1 MMAISTYAYAFQWF
15 WAETILYFAL
25 VPTWYYTIRSSAP
38 ALLNYALLTLS
49 TLFYFRAAIT
59 AILAERKISALGHR
73 APRVRDYYPFGL
85 GTLAK
90 ALYYFSNWRNHEFW
104 WKMFHQF
111 GNPKN
116 PYTVE
121 AVTIGARL
129 VFTADEENIKAIL
142 ATQFQDYG
150 KGPQFRKEWKE
161 FLGLSMWLFSL
172 CLLFWEVARWLM
184 VNRRYLYDRRGDV
197 AQLSTTYPAA
207 IHQGSCL

>member
-1 MMAISTYAYAFQWF
+1 MLSTYLYAFQRF
-15 WAETILYFAL
+15 WAQTILYLTFIPICL
-25 VPTWYYTIRSSAP
+25 YYISPSTPNIVA
-38 ALLNYALLTLS
+38 YTLLTTS
-49 TLFYFRAAIT
+49 TLFFLRSAT
-59 AILAERKISALGHR
+59 LAILAERKLARLGHR
-73 APRVRDYYPFGL
+73 APRVSDWAPFGL

-104 WKMFHQF
+104 WKVFYEN

-121 AVTIGARL
+121 AITIGERI

-161 FLGLSMWLFSL
+161 FLGLSELWTSL
-172 CLLFWEVARWLM
+172 SVW
-184 VNRRYLYDRRGDV
+184 
-197 AQLSTTYPAA
+197 
-207 IHQGSCL
+207 